1 MTLRELL
8 HDAHQIV
15 VIPPL
20 ERVLLVRVGQKQV
33 LELRVMLVLH
43 SHGETMLILHHIPK
57 ERVQPLRDMKHVVL
71 ATQGNHAHLVVH
83 HARWR
88 QGPSAHPYANIERRV
103 ALYVEM
109 RARKGSKLIGQEI
122 GPGVQVEVLA
132 VFKSVLLEL
141 NLVSSRNHARI
152 KLPAIEIQIPST

>member
-33 LELRVMLVLH
+33 LELRVISALH

-57 ERVQPLRDMKHVVL
+57 ERVQPLRDMKHVVVG
-71 ATQGNHAHLVVH
+71 TQGNHAHLVVH
-83 HARWR
+83 HFRWR
-88 QGPSAHPYANIERRV
+88 QGSSAHPYTHVERRH

-109 RARKGSKLIGQEI
+109 RARKGSKPIGQEI

>member
-1 MTLRELL
+1 MTLGELL
-8 HDAHQIV
+8 HDAHQVV

-33 LELRVMLVLH
+33 LELCVMLVLH
-43 SHGETMLILHHIPK
+43 SHGETMLILHQIPK
-57 ERVQPLRDMKHVVL
+57 ERVQPLRDMKHVVVG
-71 ATQGNHAHLVVH
+71 TQGNHTHLVVH
-83 HARWR
+83 HACWR
-88 QGPSAHPYANIERRV
+88 QGPSAHPYTHIERRV

-132 VFKSVLLEL
+132 VFKSILLEL
-141 NLVSSRNHARI
+141 DLVSSRNLARI
-152 KLPAIEIQIPST
+152 KLLAIEIQIPST